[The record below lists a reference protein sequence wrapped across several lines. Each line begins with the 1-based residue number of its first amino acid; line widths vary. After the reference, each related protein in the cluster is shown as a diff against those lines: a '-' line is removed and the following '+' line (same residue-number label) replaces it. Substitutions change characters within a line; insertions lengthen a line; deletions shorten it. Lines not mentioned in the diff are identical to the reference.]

1 MVEVGSELVKSG
13 SSQDPPQGQVTRR
26 SSHRLDEEVLVD
38 AQPPMGFTRA
48 LIITTAC
55 TLAMVM
61 SGASISI
68 ALPDIGVDLGISQ
81 SELQWLISSYALTS
95 GCFLLLFGR
104 LADLFGRKKVFLAGT
119 VWSLAWSLGS
129 GFAPNSIALNV
140 MRALHGMGSAAT
152 VPSAVSR
159 DGGKVYTLTSLM
171 PFSQKIGILAHEF
184 PPSRSRSITFAT
196 FSAGAPL
203 GGAIGFV
210 IGGVMTEYTSVA
222 WRGVFYVSA
231 GVAGLTMLA
240 AALAIHKDEPSTE
253 KDRRVDWVGAVLSTT
268 ALVLLTFSLAQS
280 SSVKDGWRTPYIPA
294 VLVVSVL
301 LLVCFVSWEYYL
313 ETRTTHPPL
322 MRLGLWTRA
331 NGRFAA
337 VQLIVFFDWACFTTW
352 LFFVTV
358 GTTVRVLP
366 MAVSGLLCNLVVAL
380 VVGRISGTALIAFGC
395 FFTALASL
403 LFALIVPSASYWA
416 FGFPAAAVVVFGADF
431 MFATGS
437 LFVAKIALPHE
448 QSLAGGIFN
457 TVNQLGTAFG
467 LAIASVVSDT
477 VHRRALRESGDELGS
492 LLRGYRAAFWTCFG
506 FGTVVGQE
514 GPSIACK
521 FQLPAQGWMSIDEGR
536 NTQPCPSSEHER
548 RSTSP
553 RLITWMQA
561 MTRFKTILLIL
572 FSAPLLCSAAPSPKN
587 THSASRSGH
596 HARLYTRFGS
606 QGVNLWNLHSQLI
619 GNKVQAGGD
628 RESQQFLL
636 SDASGGKDKLLKAQY
651 FKQPLD
657 HFDKSVNG
665 TFGQRYWVNKEYYEP
680 GGPVFV
686 LDGGET
692 SGEDRLP
699 FLQTGI
705 LAILANATKGLGI
718 VLEHRYYGESIP
730 VADFSTDSMR
740 WLTNAQALQDSANFI
755 ANVKIEGLDYNVTAP
770 GTKWIYYGG
779 SYAGARAA
787 HMRVLYPHL
796 VHGAIASSAVTHA
809 AIDYWEY
816 ADAVRR
822 TADPVC
828 IGHLT
833 TAIQAIDDLLSTR
846 VLAKSL
852 KSWFELGELESDQ
865 DFVSVLMSPIGYV
878 QGQNWDSAVGSD
890 EWSRFCAA
898 LGSGGADST
907 LGWVRVPAVVSNFA
921 KWVREASPTTTRYRV
936 YRMLNSIGVEQE
948 IVSRCRHSQTVE
960 ECFGTRDDS
969 KFRLTDLGQEWRA
982 WTWQGA
988 PPNQA
993 YPTIVSRRLTLDY
1006 TSAICRQAFPPGEH
1020 ISVPDW
1026 PNVTAVNA
1034 LGDYGLSADRLA
1046 FIDGDEDPWLP
1057 ATPHSPHAPERADT
1071 VLRPFKLIRTG
1082 VHHHDENGVE
1092 PHSEEPAHIQA
1103 IHRQEIE
1110 FVKAWLKGTTD

>member
-1 MVEVGSELVKSG
+1 
-13 SSQDPPQGQVTRR
+13 
-26 SSHRLDEEVLVD
+26 
-38 AQPPMGFTRA
+38 
-48 LIITTAC
+48 
-55 TLAMVM
+55 M

-68 ALPDIGVDLGISQ
+68 ALPDIGADLGISQ
-81 SELQWLISSYALTS
+81 SELQWLVSSYALTS

-119 VWSLAWSLGS
+119 LWSLAWSLGS

-152 VPSAVSR
+152 VPSA
-159 DGGKVYTLTSLM
+159 
-171 PFSQKIGILAHEF
+171 IGILAHEF
-184 PPSRSRSITFAT
+184 PPSRSRSIAFAT

-231 GVAGLTMLA
+231 GIAGLTMLA
-240 AALAIHKDEPSTE
+240 AALAIHKDKPSTE
-253 KDRRVDWVGAVLSTT
+253 KDWRVDWFGATLSTI

-280 SSVKDGWRTPYIPA
+280 SSVKDGWRTPYIP
-294 VLVVSVL
+294 VVFVVSVL
-301 LLVCFVSWEYYL
+301 LLGCFVGWEYYL
-313 ETRTTHPPL
+313 ETRTTRPPL

-331 NGRFAA
+331 NGRFA
-337 VQLIVFFDWACFTTW
+337 VIQLIVFFDWACFTTW
-352 LFFVTV
+352 LFFVTLYYQEYKGISPV

-366 MAVSGLLCNLVVAL
+366 MTVSGLLCNLVVAL

-457 TVNQLGTAFG
+457 TVNQIQGDFANFVLRTTSMFCCALAKKYTPGFRSQVTA
-467 LAIASVVSDT
+467 
-477 VHRRALRESGDELGS
+477 
-492 LLRGYRAAFWTCFG
+492 
-506 FGTVVGQE
+506 
-514 GPSIACK
+514 
-521 FQLPAQGWMSIDEGR
+521 
-536 NTQPCPSSEHER
+536 
-548 RSTSP
+548 
-553 RLITWMQA
+553 
-561 MTRFKTILLIL
+561 
-572 FSAPLLCSAAPSPKN
+572 
-587 THSASRSGH
+587 
-596 HARLYTRFGS
+596 
-606 QGVNLWNLHSQLI
+606 
-619 GNKVQAGGD
+619 NKVQSGGD
-628 RESQQFLL
+628 RENHQFVL
-636 SDASGGKDKLLKAQY
+636 SDASGGKDKFPKAQY

-657 HFDKSVNG
+657 HFDKSVNN

-699 FLQTGI
+699 FLQKGI
-705 LAILANATKGLGI
+705 LAILANETKGLGI

-730 VADFSTDSMR
+730 VGNFSTDSMR

-755 ANVKIEGLDYNVTAP
+755 ANVKIDGLDHNVTAP

-796 VHGAIASSAVTHA
+796 VYGAIASSAVTHA
-809 AIDYWEY
+809 TIDYWEY

-828 IGHLT
+828 ISHLT

-846 VLAKSL
+846 VLAKGL
-852 KSWFELGELESDQ
+852 KSWFGLGELESDQ
-865 DFVSVLMSPIGYV
+865 DFVSVLMSPVGYV

-907 LGWVRVPAVVSNFA
+907 LGW
-921 KWVREASPTTTRYRV
+921 
-936 YRMLNSIGVEQE
+936 
-948 IVSRCRHSQTVE
+948 
-960 ECFGTRDDS
+960 
-969 KFRLTDLGQEWRA
+969 
-982 WTWQGA
+982 GA
-988 PPNQA
+988 PPNKA
-993 YPTIVSRRLTLDY
+993 HPTIVSRRLTLDY

-1020 ISVPDW
+1020 ISVPEW
-1026 PNVTAVNA
+1026 PNVTVVNA
-1034 LGDYGLSADRLA
+1034 LGDYGLAADRLA

-1071 VLRPFKLIRTG
+1071 ILRPFKLIRTG

-1103 IHRQEIE
+1103 IHIQEIE

>member
-152 VPSAVSR
+152 VPSA
-159 DGGKVYTLTSLM
+159 
-171 PFSQKIGILAHEF
+171 IGILAHEF

-352 LFFVTV
+352 LFFVTLYYQEYKGISPV

-506 FGTVVGQE
+506 FGTVALVLTVIFLRGIGIVGHQGGE
-514 GPSIACK
+514 GHGNDNNGSN
-521 FQLPAQGWMSIDEGR
+521 R
-536 NTQPCPSSEHER
+536 T
-548 RSTSP
+548 T
-553 RLITWMQA
+553 
-561 MTRFKTILLIL
+561 
-572 FSAPLLCSAAPSPKN
+572 
-587 THSASRSGH
+587 SRSGH

-628 RESQQFLL
+628 QESQQFLL

-657 HFDKSVNG
+657 HFDKSVNS

-907 LGWVRVPAVVSNFA
+907 LGW
-921 KWVREASPTTTRYRV
+921 
-936 YRMLNSIGVEQE
+936 
-948 IVSRCRHSQTVE
+948 
-960 ECFGTRDDS
+960 CFGTRDDS

-982 WTWQGA
+982 WTWQVCTEWGYFMGA

>member
-48 LIITTAC
+48 LTITTAC

-159 DGGKVYTLTSLM
+159 DGGKVCTLTSLM

-210 IGGVMTEYTSVA
+210 IGGVMTEYT
-222 WRGVFYVSA
+222 RGRRA
-231 GVAGLTMLA
+231 NMLA

-280 SSVKDGWRTPYIPA
+280 SSVKDGWRTP
-294 VLVVSVL
+294 S
-301 LLVCFVSWEYYL
+301 
-313 ETRTTHPPL
+313 
-322 MRLGLWTRA
+322 

-665 TFGQRYWVNKEYYEP
+665 TFGQ
-680 GGPVFV
+680 
-686 LDGGET
+686 
-692 SGEDRLP
+692 RLP